1 MSTVTVS
8 RSNVTPDEVS
18 AVLGSKLNPRYRI
31 VPSMMSKGFAK
42 DVPAAGDAI
51 LVKGLWFNRAN
62 VRILNR
68 EGGTDIQVSPGATY
82 FGLIRLIDRVGVAN
96 KVQRILGDASEL
108 K

>member
-1 MSTVTVS
+1 MCI
-8 RSNVTPDEVS
+8 RD
-18 AVLGSKLNPRYRI
+18 
-31 VPSMMSKGFAK
+31 
-42 DVPAAGDAI
+42 
-51 LVKGLWFNRAN
+51 
-62 VRILNR
+62 RILNR

>member
-1 MSTVTVS
+1 MSTVRVA
-8 RSNVTPDEVS
+8 RSNVTPDEVM
-18 AVLGSKLNPRYRI
+18 AVLSTKLNDRYRI
-31 VPSMMSKGFAK
+31 IPSMMSRGFSK
-42 DVPAAGDAI
+42 DVPASGDAV
-51 LVKGLWFNRAN
+51 LVKGAWFNRAN